1 MGIDQRQFASDTR
14 QARRDLQ
21 SRISVRGRFFWDTL
35 CQSSIRA
42 AQAMQGS
49 RERVLREA
57 EFHPGVVRY
66 HTWATVLILVCSVFL
81 IPLLPFVVPVT
92 IYYYRRHYQ
101 RLRVVLT
108 NRDLK
113 IYRGIWVREEKSIPL
128 EKITDLRVFQGPV
141 MRHFGVTGLAVET
154 AGQTSAGA
162 LATVYG
168 IVDTEAFRDR
178 VLEQRDRIADTDDAA
193 ATAGSDRPVAAVG
206 PDQAEVMA
214 LLADIRDIL
223 QRIES
228 KTGRSA

>member
-1 MGIDQRQFASDTR
+1 
-14 QARRDLQ
+14 
-21 SRISVRGRFFWDTL
+21 
-35 CQSSIRA
+35 
-42 AQAMQGS
+42 MQGS

-57 EFHPGVVRY
+57 EFHSGVVQY

-81 IPLLPFVVPVT
+81 IPLLPLVVPAT
-92 IYYYRRHYQ
+92 IFYYRRHYQ

-113 IYRGIWVREEKSIPL
+113 IHRGIWVREEKSIPL

-162 LATVYG
+162 LATVFG

-178 VLEQRDRIADTDDAA
+178 VLEQRDRIADTDDGL
-193 ATAGSDRPVAAVG
+193 ATSVADQPAAAVG
-206 PDQAEVMA
+206 LDQGEVMA
-214 LLADIRDIL
+214 MLTDIRDIL
-223 QRIES
+223 QRIET
-228 KTGRSA
+228 KTREKSGQGRFESHQDQGRQ